1 MTERIKEL
9 NEALPGILIL
19 DFAYL
24 LIGEL
29 IIFLV
34 FEEPAK
40 IAVGFFAGIV
50 YAVFCVF
57 NMSFRVRKV
66 VYGRADSRRTFI
78 LGYLIRLLVMILVF
92 AVLYYSD
99 VGNILAALAG
109 MFAMKISA
117 YLQPVTQKISSKISG
132 KGGEKGGEHE
142 CDLNDVDDSL

>member
-1 MTERIKEL
+1 
-9 NEALPGILIL
+9 
-19 DFAYL
+19 
-24 LIGEL
+24 
-29 IIFLV
+29 
-34 FEEPAK
+34 
-40 IAVGFFAGIV
+40 
-50 YAVFCVF
+50 
-57 NMSFRVRKV
+57 
-66 VYGRADSRRTFI
+66 
-78 LGYLIRLLVMILVF
+78 MILVF

>member
-19 DFAYL
+19 DFVYL

-29 IIFLV
+29 IIFLA

-40 IAVGFFAGIV
+40 IAVGFFAGVV

-66 VYGRADSRRTFI
+66 VYGRADSRRTFTAC
-78 LGYLIRLLVMILVF
+78 YF
-92 AVLYYSD
+92 W
-99 VGNILAALAG
+99 
-109 MFAMKISA
+109 
-117 YLQPVTQKISSKISG
+117 
-132 KGGEKGGEHE
+132 
-142 CDLNDVDDSL
+142 